1 MQTIGKRRGRSA
13 SQETTSTVPA
23 SAAPTSAAPQENAPD
38 PLRAARYRA
47 FLHAEAE
54 GQLLPNRPAPQ
65 ALPQTGT
72 TQKRSKAPTLP
83 PTQPQR
89 DDPNDTKRGR
99 RRSEA
104 KAATTKKQRKGQNPS
119 SIENY
124 ARQQNRQERGQVIR
138 QVLSGLLAAAIIA
151 IVLFLVLRFLFNSQ
165 PREVLQF
172 GLNEAEA
179 LEFEQILADN
189 FYLPEPVDGLL
200 DEETNAALVRFLS
213 DLSVPF
219 EASQPSLEVL
229 EYLRAV
235 SP

>member
-13 SQETTSTVPA
+13 SQETSSVAPA
-23 SAAPTSAAPQENAPD
+23 SAALQEDATD
-38 PLRAARYRA
+38 PLRAARYQA
-47 FLHAEAE
+47 FLHAQAQ
-54 GQLLPNRPAPQ
+54 GQSLPNRPAPQ
-65 ALPQTGT
+65 ALPQTGA
-72 TQKRSKAPTLP
+72 TQKRNKAAPTLP
-83 PTQPQR
+83 PAQPQR
-89 DDPNDTKRGR
+89 DDPNGTKRGK
-99 RRSEA
+99 RRSET
-104 KAATTKKQRKGQNPS
+104 KAAATKKQRNGQNRS

-124 ARQQNRQERGQVIR
+124 ARQQNHQERGQAIR

-151 IVLFLVLRFLFNSQ
+151 TVLFLVLRFLFNSQ

-200 DEETNAALVRFLS
+200 DEKTNAALIRFLN
-213 DLSVPF
+213 DLSLPF
-219 EASQPSLEVL
+219 EASQPSLDVL